1 MKNRLLIISIVLICV
16 SLSSSSVFAN
26 VSSGAEP
33 TVSLDDSA
41 LVDETDDMEDEN
53 LLEEI
58 WNYIWGIDHS
68 SSGST
73 SYSYNNNFVE
83 PDLSEINSGIDL
95 NSPPVV
101 FDESIGDGNTGIN
114 DVVYTPAPGA
124 LLLGSMGMGVVG
136 WLRRRKNT

>member
-83 PDLSEINSGIDL
+83 PDLSEIGSGIDL
-95 NSPPVV
+95 NTNISA
-101 FDESIGDGNTGIN
+101 G
-114 DVVYTPAPGA
+114 
-124 LLLGSMGMGVVG
+124 
-136 WLRRRKNT
+136 